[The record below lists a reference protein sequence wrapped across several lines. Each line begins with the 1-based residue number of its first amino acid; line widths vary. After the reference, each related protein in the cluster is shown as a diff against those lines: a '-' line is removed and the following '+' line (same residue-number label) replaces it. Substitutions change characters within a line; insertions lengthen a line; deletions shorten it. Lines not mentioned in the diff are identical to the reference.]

1 MSNRI
6 KPMLGS
12 AAVAAACLL
21 SGSLNAQVIE
31 EDSSTAFKASNEA
44 LGAALG
50 YPSAESTVTTHENG
64 MTSARMGLESMKML
78 VVRQNPDGTLSY
90 GHAGSAAGA
99 EAFVNNPSAGN
110 REER

>member
-1 MSNRI
+1 MVKTQNL
-6 KPMLGS
+6 MLA
-12 AAVAAACLL
+12 AAVVFSTSVELQ
-21 SGSLNAQVIE
+21 AQE
-31 EDSSTAFKASNEA
+31 AEDSSAAFKASNEE

-64 MTSARMGLESMKML
+64 MTSARMGLESMQML

-90 GHAGSAAGA
+90 GHAGSATGA
-99 EAFVNNPSAGN
+99 EAFIKSPSAGN